1 MAMGSTMNNPMIN
14 KLARLERKEERSG
27 ETVSSEKTASYGGI
41 AFKTLIYLIFT
52 AGGVALQFLVPVAE
66 EHRNTVFLV
75 AILLTGVTPF
85 LAWLIKPLTAILGMV
100 YSVCQ
105 GYVICWASVMYAG
118 EYQGIV
124 FAAVAITLLIILV
137 MLFLYTTRI
146 VKVGHRFKAVVGTLF
161 LTSMLGSLGV
171 WVSGIIA
178 PNNIIMQLLR
188 EEGSW
193 VAIIGAA
200 LSVLIA
206 ALFLLSDFET
216 VERTV
221 QDNLPKKYEWMAAFG
236 LIITV
241 LWLYLKVLNLIASIA
256 AKGKSGSDSAAPTA
270 PAQ

>member
-1 MAMGSTMNNPMIN
+1 MAYGSAMNNPMIN
-14 KLARLERKEERSG
+14 KLARLEHREERSG
-27 ETVSSEKTASYGGI
+27 ESMAAEHFASYGGI
-41 AFKTLIYLIFT
+41 ALKTLIYLLLT
-52 AGGVALQFLVPVAE
+52 GAGVALYFYIPVAE

-124 FAAVAITLLIILV
+124 FAAVVITLLIILV
-137 MLFLYTTRI
+137 MLFLYTSRI
-146 VKVGHRFKAVVGTLF
+146 VKVGHRFKAVIGTLF
-161 LTSMLGSLGV
+161 LTSLLGSAGV
-171 WVSGIIA
+171 WISGIIV
-178 PNNIIMQLLR
+178 PDNVVIRLLQ
-188 EEGSW
+188 EQGSYI
-193 VAIIGAA
+193 AIIGAVI
-200 LSVLIA
+200 SVLIA
-206 ALFLLSDFET
+206 SLFLLSDFET

-256 AKGKSGSDSAAPTA
+256 QKGKSDSVAPTA
-270 PAQ
+270 PVG